1 MFIPSSLRLQGAAY
15 MPCCRLTHQLQRCG
29 TCPPMQMKQLND
41 PIFIISF
48 GGDKSASAANS
59 MMDTQTRYYSG
70 VGIGNTTGRPSGNA
84 RGTGFGGDKSLSK
97 AFCTWNEIGDVHR
110 QPRCPPA
117 IVNCTRARLNTDM
130 HESYAGQS

>member
-1 MFIPSSLRLQGAAY
+1 

-41 PIFIISF
+41 PIFIISS

-70 VGIGNTTGRPSGNA
+70 VGIG
-84 RGTGFGGDKSLSK
+84 K

-117 IVNCTRARLNTDM
+117 IVNCTLPAVELL
-130 HESYAGQS
+130 

>member
-1 MFIPSSLRLQGAAY
+1 
-15 MPCCRLTHQLQRCG
+15 
-29 TCPPMQMKQLND
+29 MQMKQLND

-59 MMDTQTRYYSG
+59 MKDTQTRYYSG

-97 AFCTWNEIGDVHR
+97 AFCTWSDFKTPFASQPTSSGNPTTDTVHR
-110 QPRCPPA
+110 TILLQE
-117 IVNCTRARLNTDM
+117 N
-130 HESYAGQS
+130 

>member
-1 MFIPSSLRLQGAAY
+1 
-15 MPCCRLTHQLQRCG
+15 
-29 TCPPMQMKQLND
+29 MKQLND

-59 MMDTQTRYYSG
+59 MKDTQTRYYSG

-97 AFCTWNEIGDVHR
+97 AFCTWSEIGDAE
-110 QPRCPPA
+110 PDLGE
-117 IVNCTRARLNTDM
+117 IRAGLNEDM
-130 HESYAGQS
+130 HKRYADES